1 MEFTDAAALARDI
14 GPAHAGPLISGVNP
28 AGPAYGK
35 VFADTDII
43 THVDGTRVYS
53 EQDIDDALI
62 GLRAGDIVSIR
73 IYRFRSHETGFARL
87 RIR

>member
-1 MEFTDAAALARDI
+1 MNR
-14 GPAHAGPLISGVNP
+14 

-43 THVDGTRVYS
+43 THVDGRRVYS
-53 EQDIDDALI
+53 ERDLDDALV
-62 GLRAGDIVSIR
+62 GLRTGDIVSISV
-73 IYRFRSHETGFARL
+73 YRYQSHETGFARI